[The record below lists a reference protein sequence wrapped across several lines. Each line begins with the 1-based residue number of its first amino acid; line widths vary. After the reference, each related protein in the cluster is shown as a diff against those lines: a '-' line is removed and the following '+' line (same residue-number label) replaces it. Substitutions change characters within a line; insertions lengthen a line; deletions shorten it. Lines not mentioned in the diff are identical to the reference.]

1 MPVPKKRQSKSKT
14 NSRRFTWKEKA
25 SKQFSKALSKA
36 RFAVKKKMKKRINEV
51 ESETN
56 LSENS

>member
-25 SKQFSKALSKA
+25 KKQFSKALFLA
-36 RFAVKKKMKKRINEV
+36 RFALKKKRIKRKI
-51 ESETN
+51 SEN
-56 LSENS
+56 LSS